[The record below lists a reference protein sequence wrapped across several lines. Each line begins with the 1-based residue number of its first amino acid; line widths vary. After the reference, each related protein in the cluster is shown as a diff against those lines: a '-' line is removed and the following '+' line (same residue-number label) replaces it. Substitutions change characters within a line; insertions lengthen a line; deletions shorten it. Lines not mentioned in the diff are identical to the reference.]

1 MVVEFVMDDMSCLVS
16 SSLDSMCCFNG
27 VVLLQAVSR
36 KRFETSTGRWG
47 GNEKID
53 I

>member
-1 MVVEFVMDDMSCLVS
+1 MDDMSCLVS